1 MASRVLDLSIPQ
13 FLLKGAIYQTCCP
26 QSRSGTPQL
35 RTAFPGGFISLAL
48 KLTLGPQTRELWVEA
63 KL

>member
-1 MASRVLDLSIPQ
+1 MASHVLDFSIPQ
-13 FLLKGAIYQTCCP
+13 FLLKGAIYQTRCP
-26 QSRSGTPQL
+26 SRSATPQL